1 MPLDLHGVADDA
13 RLVEDPKQDPV
24 KAQRWEEIPAR
35 ISDEVQNLY
44 ATVGPYDEI
53 VPKLRSR
60 YAELVSNAEFSI
72 PVRSP
77 ADLETLRQMVRD
89 LRAE

>member
-1 MPLDLHGVADDA
+1 M
-13 RLVEDPKQDPV
+13 
-24 KAQRWEEIPAR
+24 PAR

-44 ATVGPYDEI
+44 TTVGIYDEI

-60 YAELVSNAEFSI
+60 YAGLVSNAELSI
-72 PVRSP
+72 PERSP
-77 ADLETLRQMVRD
+77 ADLERLRQMVRE

>member
-1 MPLDLHGVADDA
+1 M
-13 RLVEDPKQDPV
+13 
-24 KAQRWEEIPAR
+24 PAR

-44 ATVGPYDEI
+44 AKVGTYDEI

-60 YAELVSNAEFSI
+60 YAELVSNAEFGS
-72 PVRSP
+72 PERSP
-77 ADLETLRQMVRD
+77 ADLETLRQMVRE